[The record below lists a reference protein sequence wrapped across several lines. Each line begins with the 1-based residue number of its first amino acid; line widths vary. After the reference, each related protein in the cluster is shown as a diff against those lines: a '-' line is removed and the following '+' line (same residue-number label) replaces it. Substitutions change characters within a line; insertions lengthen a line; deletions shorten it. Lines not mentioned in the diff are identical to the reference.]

1 MIQCLLVRK
10 EKCCLIL
17 SLEHKREGE
26 ESVEEKQQERSNKY
40 KMKRDDGERER
51 ERDLILIKDAK
62 RGNDSKYMTSRP
74 SPDSMRYTIS
84 KRQSRRG
91 VQESNNLSL
100 YLLSTGLGHGNRGAL
115 EH

>member
-74 SPDSMRYTIS
+74 SPDSMTYTIS